1 MNNKNKKYLKLI
13 AIFYI
18 IQNIRNIQN
27 YWIIAMKKRWVES
40 LENLEKANAALRE
53 VANLYLEGGH
63 NQVMLNIIRDSLIQR
78 FEFTVELVHKTF
90 NFYAKDQGGSHEEFA
105 KQRVRKA
112 AKAGLID
119 DTQAWI
125 DMINSRN
132 DTSHNYDQKSAE
144 EIAESIG
151 KNYVAL
157 LNEAV
162 TKLQNK
168 RAENHD

>member
-1 MNNKNKKYLKLI
+1 MT
-13 AIFYI
+13 
-18 IQNIRNIQN
+18 
-27 YWIIAMKKRWVES
+27 KRWVKSLES
-40 LENLEKANAALRE
+40 LEKATSALKE
-53 VANLYLEGGH
+53 VADFYLEGGH
-63 NQVMLNIIRDSLIQR
+63 NQMMLNIIRDSLIQR
-78 FEFTVELVHKTF
+78 FEFTVELAHKTF

-112 AKAGLID
+112 AKAGLIENS
-119 DTQAWI
+119 QAWI

-144 EIAESIG
+144 EIAKSIV

-168 RAENHD
+168 RAESHD